1 MNLFEAIFNQSSF
14 CRPSLF
20 PEQNPVNFHINRMT
34 KLREHPP
41 AVLVFAFFLV
51 LAIVSGTSTVAQ
63 RSARAHPGNIAAS
76 QHQARTPKAIPSRS
90 ERPRLVL
97 LIVVDQFRYD
107 YLERYGDLFVRGG
120 LRRLMQ
126 DGASWTQ
133 ANYDHMPTYTAPG
146 HATLLTGTWP
156 SEHGIIANDW
166 FDRDTGKKV
175 SSVDDNSTL
184 LLGGREGELGKSPR
198 RLLAST
204 VGDELRLATNDR
216 SKVIGISVKDRSA
229 ILPVGRHGSAAYW
242 LSSENGN
249 VVSSNYYFKSLPPWV
264 EHFNQTHMADSF
276 FAKRWDRLLPESEYS
291 KRVGAD
297 AQPWENLYPGTYD
310 TNTFPHVI
318 TGGLSKPGS
327 MFYKSLDYTPFSNL
341 LLLAFARETIV
352 NENLGGDDDTDILTI
367 SFSANDYVGH
377 RFGPYSQEAMDVTL
391 RTDRDLASLL
401 DFVDARVS
409 LRNTIVVFT
418 ADHGVAPVPEHAIA
432 LHLPGQRIDYAS
444 ILKTIKDAI
453 KVRYGRSGEDN
464 TADYVQSFQYK
475 NGTRDGY
482 INGNVYLDMSALRRD
497 GVNAEEIERLAGQAA
512 MTVPGMARYFTR
524 AQLEA
529 GSIAPA
535 DPVARRVIHGYQP
548 QRSGD
553 VVLVNKPYS
562 ITVERL
568 DDPTD
573 FRWTATHGS
582 PYSYDTHVPLIIMG
596 RGFTAGRYEQAAAP
610 SDVAPTLA
618 AALGIQAPSSSTG
631 RVLTEARI
639 NSRTRRAAR

>member
-1 MNLFEAIFNQSSF
+1 
-14 CRPSLF
+14 
-20 PEQNPVNFHINRMT
+20 MT
-34 KLREHPP
+34 KLRRTPHLV
-41 AVLVFAFFLV
+41 AVFAFSLLLV
-51 LAIVSGTSTVAQ
+51 IVSFNSAAAQ
-63 RSARAHPGNIAAS
+63 RQARAREVH
-76 QHQARTPKAIPSRS
+76 ARTSKSVSSRP
-90 ERPRLVL
+90 EKPRLVL

-107 YLERYGDLFVRGG
+107 YLEKYADLFVQGG

-126 DGASWTQ
+126 QGASWTE

-146 HATLLTGTWP
+146 HATMMTGTWP

-166 FDRDTGKKV
+166 FDRETGAKV
-175 SSVDDNSTL
+175 SSVEDNSTL

-242 LSSENGN
+242 LSTGN
-249 VVSSNYYFKSLPPWV
+249 ANFVSSTYYFNSLPVWV

-276 FAKRWDRLLPESEYS
+276 FAKRWDRLLPESEYIR
-291 KRVGAD
+291 RVGAD
-297 AQPWENLYPGTYD
+297 AQPWENLSAGTHD
-310 TNTFPHVI
+310 TNTFPHIV
-318 TGGLSKPGS
+318 TGGLSTPGPK
-327 MFYKSLDYTPFSNL
+327 FYEALQYTPFSNL
-341 LLLAFARETIV
+341 LLLAFAREAIL
-352 NENLGGDDDTDILTI
+352 NENLGGDNDTDILTV

-391 RTDRDLASLL
+391 RTDRDLANLL
-401 DFVDARVS
+401 DFVDARVG
-409 LRNTIVVFT
+409 LQNTIVVFT
-418 ADHGVAPVPEHAIA
+418 ADHGVAPAPEHAVA
-432 LHLPGQRIDYAS
+432 LQLPGRRIDYAN
-444 ILKTIKDAI
+444 ILKTIREAI
-453 KVRYGRSGEDN
+453 KIRYGRSGEDN
-464 TADYVQSFQYK
+464 TADYIQSFRYK
-475 NGTRDGY
+475 NGMREGY
-482 INGNVYLDMSALRRD
+482 INGNVYLNMTALRRD
-497 GVNAEEIERLAGQAA
+497 GVNAEEIERLVGQAA
-512 MTVPGMARYFTR
+512 MSVPGMARYFTR

-553 VVLVNKPYS
+553 VILVTQPYS

-582 PYSYDTHVPLIIMG
+582 PYSYDTHVPVIIMG
-596 RGFTAGRYEQAAAP
+596 REFAAGRYEQAAAP
-610 SDVAPTLA
+610 SDIAPTIA
-618 AALGIQAPSSSTG
+618 AALGIQAPSNSTG
-631 RVLTEARI
+631 RVLLEARI
-639 NSRTRRAAR
+639 KGRARRAGR